1 MAGMSDGL
9 HEPAHVAG
17 APESDAV
24 RVRLAPSSGPDEQ
37 VVLRVA
43 PVPEPAVL
51 AQRQVLVD
59 DVPTPA
65 SLHARGHHRFVL
77 DVDGARTRVVLGEV
91 HASGGIVRREVLVE
105 GFRFEIEVESERIAA
120 LRERAT
126 RGRTASIH
134 AGPLEVRAI
143 IPGKVASVS
152 VAVGDVVAAGQ
163 QLLVIEAM
171 KMQNELRASR
181 DGTIDSLAVAPGV
194 NIEVGDLLVVMS

>member
-1 MAGMSDGL
+1 
-9 HEPAHVAG
+9 VTG
-17 APESDAV
+17 APDPGAV
-24 RVRLAPSSGPDEQ
+24 RVRLAPTSASDEAA
-37 VVLRVA
+37 VLRVA
-43 PVPEPAVL
+43 PVAEPPVL

-59 DVPTPA
+59 DVPSAA
-65 SLHARGHHRFVL
+65 SLQAVGHNRFVL
-77 DVDGARTRVVLGEV
+77 DVDGARTLVVLGEV
-91 HASGGIVRREVLVE
+91 HARGGIVRREVLVR

-126 RGRTASIH
+126 RGKTASAH

-152 VAVGDVVAAGQ
+152 VAVGDVVTAGQ

-181 DGTIDSLAVAPGV
+181 DGTIDRVEVAPGV